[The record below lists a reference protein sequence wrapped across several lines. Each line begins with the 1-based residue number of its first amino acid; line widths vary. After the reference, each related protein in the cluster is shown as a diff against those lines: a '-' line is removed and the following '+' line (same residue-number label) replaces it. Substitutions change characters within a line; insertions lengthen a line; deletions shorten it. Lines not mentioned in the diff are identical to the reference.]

1 MVGSGW
7 RSFQAIMERLGPLIH
22 GAGKVI
28 SYNTLSG
35 SRIDMMRHVDALFT
49 EDNACNAEEVFS
61 NAFLALSKPAIMWS
75 NLLYDEGCGNNIAG
89 TSGAM
94 GADGVMQR
102 LLHVGSFPMAPIDG
116 NDHSIQPTDYLS
128 QHVAL
133 EECSDTN
140 PAQLWT
146 RSRSDLLHGSFVSSP
161 AAGSVCLTPYDT
173 NVSALKPGTAEA
185 VAAVWLC
192 CGNGTE
198 HSCGSLVNH
207 VFSFALSAA
216 GEIATTDPKHK
227 FCLTAGNVT
236 TAGDRTAAATFSN
249 CTRSMEQRWTF
260 VGDEHGT
267 VRGLAFA
274 GCNRAQT

>member
-1 MVGSGW
+1 MRAV
-7 RSFQAIMERLGPLIH
+7 RLANPKSIT
-22 GAGKVI
+22 I
-28 SYNTLSG
+28 S
-35 SRIDMMRHVDALFT
+35 D
-49 EDNACNAEEVFS
+49 
-61 NAFLALSKPAIMWS
+61 
-75 NLLYDEGCGNNIAG
+75 DEGCGNNIAG

-198 HSCGSLVNH
+198 HSCGSWSIT
-207 VFSFALSAA
+207 SF
-216 GEIATTDPKHK
+216 
-227 FCLTAGNVT
+227 
-236 TAGDRTAAATFSN
+236 
-249 CTRSMEQRWTF
+249 RSLCQL
-260 VGDEHGT
+260 
-267 VRGLAFA
+267 LA
-274 GCNRAQT
+274 RLPQQIRSTSSV